1 MIIFFLKVL
10 GTFKEELI
18 FFFFAT
24 ELQHFRPLKNE
35 KNKDYVGPIKTLMI
49 ATAVFS

>member
-18 FFFFAT
+18 FFFAT